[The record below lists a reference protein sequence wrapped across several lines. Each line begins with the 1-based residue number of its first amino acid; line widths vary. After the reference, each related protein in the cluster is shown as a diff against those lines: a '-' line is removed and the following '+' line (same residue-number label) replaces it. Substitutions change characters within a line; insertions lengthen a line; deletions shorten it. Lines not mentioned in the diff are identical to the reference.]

1 MSIHNLGRH
10 IFSKLFILFSMWKTL
25 TCWSTFSRWPP
36 RQVGTRSHEVQRKTQ
51 TWICSAW
58 RVSGKSLL
66 LPTTGMCCEEGS
78 RLFSEICSR
87 KKGGN
92 GHKLEHRKFWL
103 SLKENLSP
111 QEWLKNGWSC
121 LETLWKFHPLRYS
134 KLDRT
139 RLIDLI
145 KMGLL
150 WAEVWAKDLW
160 RSLLTCIILW
170 FYATCFYYI

>member
-1 MSIHNLGRH
+1 MLEH
-10 IFSKLFILFSMWKTL
+10 IQQMTTKTSGHQISWR
-25 TCWSTFSRWPP
+25 T
-36 RQVGTRSHEVQRKTQ
+36 KTQ

-58 RVSGKSLL
+58 RGSGKSLL
-66 LPTTGMCCEEGS
+66 LTTPGVCREEGS
-78 RLFSEICSR
+78 RLFSEVCSG

-92 GHKLEHRKFWL
+92 GHKLEDRKFWL
-103 SLKENLSP
+103 NLRENLSP
-111 QEWLKNGWSC
+111 HEWLKNGRSS
-121 LETLWKFHPLRYS
+121 LETLWKLHPLRYS

-160 RSLLTCIILW
+160 RSLWPTLFFDFLLHYMLLLYIIVHSNFLYTLTPWSLVKRLSQMC
-170 FYATCFYYI
+170 